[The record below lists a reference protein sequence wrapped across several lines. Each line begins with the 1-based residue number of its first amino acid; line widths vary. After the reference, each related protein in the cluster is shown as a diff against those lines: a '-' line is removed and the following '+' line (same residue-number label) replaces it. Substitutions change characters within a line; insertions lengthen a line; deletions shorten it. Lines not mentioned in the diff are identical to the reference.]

1 MSLNPKQID
10 NTSKTLQDLQARCVA
25 DGVKQEVTKKSP
37 ETHSAAVKSK
47 VRNAQ

>member
-25 DGVKQEVTKKSP
+25 DPIKQEVTKRSP
-37 ETHSAAVKSK
+37 ETHSVKSK